1 MIKPGE
7 YKIITNIIDECISST
22 KKSVDHMLEIID
34 TLSQTDTSKQS
45 QSYFGIH
52 SASSTTLG
60 LILEDITTY
69 PTSLRSYVIAIHK
82 YIFKKYNVKDID
94 KFLEEHFLEVGQNFA
109 DIANKLKF
117 NITRIGTAS
126 GRWEDIDVPINDI
139 NNGEYSDIELTWD
152 LIGGSNSCG

>member
-22 KKSVDHMLEIID
+22 KKSADHILEIID

-45 QSYFGIH
+45 QSYFGVR
-52 SASSTTLG
+52 SASSATLG

-82 YIFKKYNVKDID
+82 YIYKKYNVKDID
-94 KFLEEHFLEVGQNFA
+94 KFLEEHFLEVEQNFA

-126 GRWEDIDVPINDI
+126 GRWEDVDTPINNI
-139 NNGEYSDIELTWD
+139 NKGEYSNIELTWD

>member
-22 KKSVDHMLEIID
+22 KKSADHILEIID

-45 QSYFGIH
+45 QSYFGVR
-52 SASSTTLG
+52 SASSATLG

-82 YIFKKYNVKDID
+82 YIYKKYNVKDID
-94 KFLEEHFLEVGQNFA
+94 KFLEEHFLEVEQNFA
-109 DIANKLKF
+109 DIANKLF
-117 NITRIGTAS
+117 ILETALS
-126 GRWEDIDVPINDI
+126 NGILVNEDIKLPTIAQT
-139 NNGEYSDIELTWD
+139 GF
-152 LIGGSNSCG
+152 LISKRFISAISSSLN